1 MLLALP
7 EGVRSRHPARA
18 DGAPE
23 GAPSASGGSEP
34 EPYAVVIEPR
44 WTAVIAFEPVGW

>member
-1 MLLALP
+1 MLLAFSAGIL
-7 EGVRSRHPARA
+7 SRHPARA
-18 DGAPE
+18 DGAPG

-34 EPYAVVIEPR
+34 EPYGVAIEPR